1 MNVGKRKFFFI
12 SADVNV
18 SIFVNALQSGSIRQ
32 RRIIYVYFTVS
43 LVDNINVNDFIGKRL
58 RNVNYFTHA
67 QFQAFTYPFIVY
79 MPTGVNDRRTVADC
93 FNDLTE

>member
-1 MNVGKRKFFFI
+1 M
-12 SADVNV
+12 
-18 SIFVNALQSGSIRQ
+18 
-32 RRIIYVYFTVS
+32 
-43 LVDNINVNDFIGKRL
+43 DNINENDFIGKRL

-79 MPTGVNDRRTVADC
+79 MPTGVNDRRTVPDC